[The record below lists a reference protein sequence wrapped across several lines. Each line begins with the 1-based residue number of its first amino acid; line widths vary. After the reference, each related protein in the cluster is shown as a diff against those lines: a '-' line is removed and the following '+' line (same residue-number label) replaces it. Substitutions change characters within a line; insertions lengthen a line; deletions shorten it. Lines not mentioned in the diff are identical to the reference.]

1 MKSSL
6 KEYYCEDAEIE
17 VKIKEHITTRLK
29 KVNSFLNAVKTSHP
43 ETINRIIDTLEEKFS
58 HLPVIPHLHDTEFSI
73 LNSYSELKDKIVNA
87 IWKFLNLPSD
97 ILTEKQ
103 TTKINVKDYLRSYLY
118 IDYKMAQSLETIMS
132 REEAINY
139 FQAHTDQ
146 NTRKERDPT
155 KYLKE
160 LAEIEDEQFQQM
172 FQSHNFVEFKIHSGK

>member
-103 TTKINVKDYLRSYLY
+103 TTKINVK
-118 IDYKMAQSLETIMS
+118 
-132 REEAINY
+132 
-139 FQAHTDQ
+139 
-146 NTRKERDPT
+146 
-155 KYLKE
+155 
-160 LAEIEDEQFQQM
+160 
-172 FQSHNFVEFKIHSGK
+172 